1 MEQPGAKDGDKTY
14 CLMSGVVITAGDEHK
29 PFRLLDGAKVYFC
42 CEACAKH
49 FDENTEKVRIARG
62 L

>member
-1 MEQPGAKDGDKTY
+1 
-14 CLMSGVVITAGDEHK
+14 MSGVVITAGDEHK
-29 PFRLLDGAKVYFC
+29 PVRLLDGAKVYFC

-49 FDENTEKVRIARG
+49 FDENAEKIRLARG